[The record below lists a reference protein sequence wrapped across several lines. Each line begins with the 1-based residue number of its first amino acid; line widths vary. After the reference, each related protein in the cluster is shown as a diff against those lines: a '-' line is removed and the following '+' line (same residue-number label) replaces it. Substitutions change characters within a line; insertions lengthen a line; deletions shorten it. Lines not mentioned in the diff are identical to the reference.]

1 VHDQLSF
8 LYFELQKFQREI
20 SGWVDMQITPLPMFW
35 YMDEDNAYH
44 EIMDIDSAFYEL
56 DRQAVVRKE
65 KTIAQKR
72 QGLAALR
79 SLRVASAAKSA

>member
-1 VHDQLSF
+1 
-8 LYFELQKFQREI
+8 
-20 SGWVDMQITPLPMFW
+20 
-35 YMDEDNAYH
+35 
-44 EIMDIDSAFYEL
+44 MDIDSAFYEL